1 MNTHITITAIIFFP
15 GRHIPTAQSVRTPTA
30 TEMESVAPMRVKNPT
45 PLRPPTFFQQRLN
58 RCKAET
64 RRQFTGAHSPLAV
77 RTKAWPHCNAVNHKS
92 ADPRLTKHLIFRDSV
107 NKNNYDNSDYGFDL
121 GWAGV
126 LVNGPDCCGSTQV
139 VSRDLWSQIWPCPA
153 LIWGDDDSIS
163 PKEVPVA
170 AAKCVYSCTASN
182 IHQMP
187 SLQCVMWGN
196 QHFTGCQMMSKA
208 VATWQCQ
215 KENGSNTHI
224 RYTGFFLV

>member
-1 MNTHITITAIIFFP
+1 MITHITITAIMFFP
-15 GRHIPTAQSVRTPTA
+15 TRHIPTVQSVRTPTA
-30 TEMESVAPMRVKNPT
+30 TEMASVTPMRLKKLT
-45 PLRPPTFFQQRLN
+45 PLRPPTFFQLRQN

-64 RRQFTGAHSPLAV
+64 RRQFTGAHSPLTAL
-77 RTKAWPHCNAVNHKS
+77 TKARPHCNAVHHKQ

-107 NKNNYDNSDYGFDL
+107 NKNNYDTL
-121 GWAGV
+121 
-126 LVNGPDCCGSTQV
+126 
-139 VSRDLWSQIWPCPA
+139 IMA
-153 LIWGDDDSIS
+153 LILAGLVFWLMAPTAAALHRWS
-163 PKEVPVA
+163 PETSGARSDPVLPSSGETMILSAPQKVPIA
-170 AAKCVYSCTASN
+170 AAKCVYSCTTSN

-208 VATWQCQ
+208 VASWQCQ